1 MEELAGWFLAVM
13 AAIAAI
19 FFALWVAVAA
29 LARVLAWFLVVWIAA
44 FAAGLV
50 AGILTGV
57 LLPPRVLRGKASEKP
72 EIANPDA
79 VVAGKVLGDAPKGQA
94 KHFGWDRAWPVYN
107 PHQAKRDANAV
118 IAQNKRT
125 VSGAFGWL
133 FDQDPMPAWVAVLLP
148 PFVGFA
154 IGAWISTLVWYFVMG
169 LLGGVVY
176 IIQQVGVLGY
186 RWYDRLV
193 RRRRK
198 ATLRCAKCYRVTTSP
213 SYRCS
218 NTSCTTIHHDVRPGP
233 LGIVHRR
240 CGCGTS
246 IPATVGGA
254 AKHLVTVCPY
264 CLQDVPKGSGTRR
277 VLPVPVIGAVGA
289 GKTQFLS
296 SGVVELQSRVE
307 SLSGSLSPISP
318 EAESFLEVAKYV
330 VNGSRSVE
338 KTAEYVQRSA
348 GLPGSQPDPEKRP
361 AEGLPY
367 ILSLRGRELEIQIVD
382 TAGEHFVSW
391 ERTQALGYIDTADV
405 LLFIFDPLALPKV
418 TEQMRVANKDGVVPI
433 AQGDPE
439 DSYASV
445 VDRLRAEDVRLESKS
460 LAIVLT
466 KLDVLQTLPGLGSLD
481 PSESGSIKSWLRS
494 NGADGF
500 IRRVDQ
506 DFKRVEYFAV
516 DSYGTRDGH
525 DPLHPVR
532 VLDWALKTT
541 DPRLSVIPRLA
552 PVPAGE
558 GAA

>member
-1 MEELAGWFLAVM
+1 MEELAGWFVMLLA
-13 AAIAAI
+13 ALTAIGFI
-19 FFALWVAVAA
+19 LWVAVAA
-29 LARVLAWFLVVWIAA
+29 LARVLAWLLVVWIAA

-50 AGILTGV
+50 VGTLTGV
-57 LLPPRVLRGKASEKP
+57 VLPPRVLRGKASEKP
-72 EIANPDA
+72 EIATPAA
-79 VVAGKVLGDAPKGQA
+79 VVAGKVLGEAPKGQA

-107 PHQAKRDANAV
+107 PHQAKRDANVV

-125 VSGAFGWL
+125 VKGAFSWL

-148 PFVGFA
+148 AFVGFA
-154 IGAWISTLVWYFVMG
+154 IGAWISTLVWYFVIG
-169 LLGGVVY
+169 LLGMVVY
-176 IIQQVGVLGY
+176 IIQQIGVLGY
-186 RWYDRLV
+186 RWYDRRV
-193 RRRRK
+193 RRRSK

-246 IPATVGGA
+246 LPATVVGA
-254 AKHLVTVCPY
+254 AKHLTTVCPF

-277 VLPVPVIGAVGA
+277 VLPVPVIGGVGA

-318 EAESFLEVAKYV
+318 MAEKFLKAATAAVTSGQRVTKTAWEDRPEGVPLILAIKGQELEVHLMDA
-330 VNGSRSVE
+330 
-338 KTAEYVQRSA
+338 
-348 GLPGSQPDPEKRP
+348 
-361 AEGLPY
+361 
-367 ILSLRGRELEIQIVD
+367 
-382 TAGEHFVSW
+382 AGENFVDW
-391 ERTQALGYIDTADV
+391 ERSQGLGYIDTADV
-405 LLFIFDPLALPKV
+405 LLFILDPLALPKV
-418 TEQMRVANKDGVVPI
+418 TEQMRVANKHGIVPI

-445 VDRLRAEDVRLESKS
+445 IDRLRAENVRLGSKR

-466 KLDVLQTLPGLGSLD
+466 KLDVLQTLPSLGLLD
-481 PSESGSIKSWLRS
+481 PSESGSIKAWLRS
-494 NGADGF
+494 NGAEGF
-500 IRRVDQ
+500 IRRIDQ

-516 DSYGTRDGH
+516 DSYGARDWH

-532 VLDWALKTT
+532 VLNWALETI
-541 DPRLSVIPRLA
+541 DPRLNIVPHAA
-552 PVPAGE
+552 PVPAGD

>member
-1 MEELAGWFLAVM
+1 MEELAGWFLMIM

-19 FFALWVAVAA
+19 GFALWVVAAA
-29 LARVLAWFLVVWIAA
+29 LARVFAWVLVFWIAA
-44 FAAGLV
+44 FAAGIAIGAL
-50 AGILTGV
+50 AGVV
-57 LLPPRVLRGKASEKP
+57 LPARVLRGKAAEEP
-72 EIANPDA
+72 EIATPEA

-94 KHFGWDRAWPVYN
+94 KHFGWDRAWPIYN

-118 IAQNKRT
+118 LTQRKRT
-125 VSGAFGWL
+125 VNGAFSWL
-133 FDQDPMPAWVAVLLP
+133 FDQDPKPAWLAVLLP
-148 PFVGFA
+148 PFAGFA
-154 IGAWISTLVWYFVMG
+154 IGAWISTSVWYVVMR
-169 LLGGVVY
+169 LLGGFVY
-176 IIQQVGVLGY
+176 IIQQGGVLTY
-186 RWYDRLV
+186 RSYDRLI

-213 SYRCS
+213 SYRCIGA
-218 NTSCTTIHHDVRPGP
+218 SCSTIHHDVRPGP
-233 LGIVHRR
+233 LGIIRRR

-254 AKHLVTVCPY
+254 AKHLDTVCPF

-296 SGVVELQSRVE
+296 SGVVELQSRIE
-307 SLSGSLSPISP
+307 ALSGSLAPISP
-318 EAESFLEVAKYV
+318 VAETFLKAAATAVTSGQRVAK
-330 VNGSRSVE
+330 
-338 KTAEYVQRSA
+338 TAWEDR
-348 GLPGSQPDPEKRP
+348 PEGVP
-361 AEGLPY
+361 L
-367 ILSLRGRELEIQIVD
+367 ILSLKGRELEIQLMD
-382 TAGEHFVSW
+382 AAGENFVDW
-391 ERTQALGYIDTADV
+391 ERSQGLGYIDTADV
-405 LLFIFDPLALPKV
+405 LLFMLDPLALPQV
-418 TEQMRVANKDGVVPI
+418 TEQLRVANMGGVVPI

-445 VDRLRAEDVRLESKS
+445 VDRLRAEDVRLGSKS

-466 KLDVLQTLPGLGSLD
+466 KLDVLQRLPGLGSLD
-481 PSESGSIKSWLRS
+481 PSDSATIKSWLRRS
-494 NGADGF
+494 GADGF

-525 DPLHPVR
+525 NPLHPVR

-541 DPRLSVIPRLA
+541 DSRLSVIPRAA
-552 PVPAGE
+552 PVPVAE

>member
-1 MEELAGWFLAVM
+1 VEELAGWFLM
-13 AAIAAI
+13 IIAAIAAI
-19 FFALWVAVAA
+19 LFAIWVAVAA
-29 LARVLAWFLVVWIAA
+29 IVRVFAWVLVFWIAT

-50 AGILTGV
+50 VGILAGV
-57 LLPPRVLRGKASEKP
+57 VLPPRVLRGKAADKP
-72 EIANPDA
+72 EIATPDA

-107 PHQAKRDANAV
+107 PHQAKRDADAV
-118 IAQNKRT
+118 LAQAKRT
-125 VSGAFGWL
+125 VKSAFGWL
-133 FDQDPMPAWVAVLLP
+133 FDHDPMPACVAVLLP

-154 IGAWISTLVWYFVMG
+154 IGVWISTLVWYFVMG

-176 IIQQVGVLGY
+176 IVQLMGVFGY
-186 RWYDRLV
+186 RSFDRLT

-198 ATLRCAKCYRVTTSP
+198 ATLRCAKCYRVTTTP

-218 NTSCTTIHHDVRPGP
+218 NTSCSTTHHDVRPGP

-240 CGCGTS
+240 CGCGTNL
-246 IPATVGGA
+246 PATVGGA
-254 AKHLVTVCPY
+254 AKHLLTVCPF

-307 SLSGSLSPISP
+307 SLSGSLTPISP
-318 EAESFLEVAKYV
+318 VAETFLKAASAAVTSGQRVAK
-330 VNGSRSVE
+330 
-338 KTAEYVQRSA
+338 TAWEDR
-348 GLPGSQPDPEKRP
+348 PEGVP
-361 AEGLPY
+361 LLLALQ
-367 ILSLRGRELEIQIVD
+367 GRELEVQLMD
-382 TAGEHFVSW
+382 SAGENFVDW
-391 ERTQALGYIDTADV
+391 ERSQGLGYMDTADV
-405 LLFIFDPLALPKV
+405 LLFILDPLALPKV
-418 TEQMRVANKDGVVPI
+418 TEQLRVANKGGVVPI

-445 VDRLRAEDVRLESKS
+445 VDRLRAEDVRLGSKS

-466 KLDVLQTLPGLGSLD
+466 KLDVLQTLPGLGSVD
-481 PSESGSIKSWLRS
+481 PSDSSSIKAWLRS

-516 DSYGTRDGH
+516 DSYGTRDGL
-525 DPLHPVR
+525 DALHPVR
-532 VLDWALKTT
+532 VLDWALKKT
-541 DPRLSVIPRLA
+541 DPRLSVIPQLA
-552 PVPAGE
+552 PVPVGE

>member
-1 MEELAGWFLAVM
+1 MEEVAGFFLMVM

-19 FFALWVAVAA
+19 GFALWVAVAA
-29 LARVLAWFLVVWIAA
+29 LARVFAWLLVVWIAA
-44 FAAGLV
+44 FAAGLAV
-50 AGILTGV
+50 GVLTGV
-57 LLPPRVLRGKASEKP
+57 VLPPRVLRGKASEKP
-72 EIANPDA
+72 DIATPDA

-118 IAQNKRT
+118 LAQTKRT
-125 VSGAFGWL
+125 VKGAFAWL

-154 IGAWISTLVWYFVMG
+154 IGAWISTLVWYVVMG

-176 IIQQVGVLGY
+176 TIQQIGVLGY
-186 RWYDRLV
+186 RWYDRLI

-198 ATLRCAKCYRVTTSP
+198 ATLRCAKCYRDTTAP

-218 NTSCTTIHHDVRPGP
+218 NTSCSTIHHDVRPGP

-240 CGCGTS
+240 CGCGTT

-254 AKHLVTVCPY
+254 AKHLVTVCPF
-264 CLQDVPKGSGTRR
+264 CLEDVPKGSGTRR

-296 SGVVELQSRVE
+296 SAVVELQRRVE
-307 SLSGSLSPISP
+307 SLSGSLTPISP
-318 EAESFLEVAKYV
+318 VAETFLKAASAAIASGQRVAK
-330 VNGSRSVE
+330 
-338 KTAEYVQRSA
+338 TAWEDR
-348 GLPGSQPDPEKRP
+348 PEGVP
-361 AEGLPY
+361 LV
-367 ILSLRGRELEIQIVD
+367 LSLQGRELEVQLMD
-382 TAGEHFVSW
+382 AAGENFVDW
-391 ERTQALGYIDTADV
+391 ERSQGLGYIDTADV
-405 LLFIFDPLALPKV
+405 LLFILDPLALPKV
-418 TEQMRVANKDGVVPI
+418 TEQMRVANMGGVVPI

-445 VDRLRAEDVRLESKS
+445 VDRLRAEDVRLGSKS

-466 KLDVLQTLPGLGSLD
+466 KLDVLQTLPGLASLD
-481 PSESGSIKSWLRS
+481 PSESATIKSWLRS

-525 DPLHPVR
+525 SPLHPVR

-552 PVPAGE
+552 PVPAGK
-558 GAA
+558 GSA

>member
-1 MEELAGWFLAVM
+1 VEEFAGWFLMVM

-19 FFALWVAVAA
+19 GFALWVALAA
-29 LARVLAWFLVVWIAA
+29 IVRVFAWLLVFWIAT
-44 FAAGLV
+44 FAAGLAV
-50 AGILTGV
+50 GVLTGV
-57 LLPPRVLRGKASEKP
+57 VLPPRVLRGEAEEKP
-72 EIANPDA
+72 EIATPDA
-79 VVAGKVLGDAPKGQA
+79 VVAGKVLGDAPRGQA
-94 KHFGWDRAWPVYN
+94 KHFGWDSAWPAYN

-118 IAQNKRT
+118 LAQAKRALK
-125 VSGAFGWL
+125 GAFGWL

-154 IGAWISTLVWYFVMG
+154 IGAWISTLVWYFVVG
-169 LLGGVVY
+169 PLGGVVY
-176 IIQQVGVLGY
+176 IVQQIGVFGY
-186 RWYDRLV
+186 RSFDRLT

-198 ATLRCAKCYRVTTSP
+198 ATLRCAKCYRVTTAP

-218 NTSCTTIHHDVRPGP
+218 NTSCSTIHHDVRPGP

-246 IPATVGGA
+246 IPATVAGA
-254 AKHLVTVCPY
+254 AKHLVTVCPF

-307 SLSGSLSPISP
+307 SLSGSLTPISP
-318 EAESFLEVAKYV
+318 VAETFLKAASAAVTSGQRVAK
-330 VNGSRSVE
+330 
-338 KTAEYVQRSA
+338 TAWEDR
-348 GLPGSQPDPEKRP
+348 PEGIP
-361 AEGLPY
+361 L
-367 ILSLRGRELEIQIVD
+367 ILALQGRELEVQLMD
-382 TAGEHFVSW
+382 AAGENFVDW
-391 ERTQALGYIDTADV
+391 ERSQGLGYIDTADV
-405 LLFIFDPLALPKV
+405 LLFILDPLALPKV
-418 TEQMRVANKDGVVPI
+418 TEQLRVANKGDVVPI

-445 VDRLRAEDVRLESKS
+445 VDRLRAEDVRLGSKS

-466 KLDVLQTLPGLGSLD
+466 KLDVLQTLPGLGSVD
-481 PSESGSIKSWLRS
+481 PSDSSSIRAWLRA

-516 DSYGTRDGH
+516 DSYGTRDGL
-525 DPLHPVR
+525 DALHPVR

-541 DPRLSVIPRLA
+541 DPRLSVIPQLA